1 MGGSPIFFF
10 RFPRRIGAGGNERG
24 RAQDLPGG
32 CTRGVLG
39 EWQVLAVHEVVE
51 TALAGLGYEVVDVEW
66 SGGGLLRVY
75 IDAPA
80 GIRIDDCERASH
92 QLSHALTVEN
102 VHYERLEVSSPG
114 LDRPLRKLADFA
126 RFAGHKAWIKFRAP
140 VNGRKQFEGVLQPV
154 PAQTGLGARVGLLF
168 EDKDANEQLLE
179 FTVAEVD
186 KAHLVPQIDFR
197 SKRR

>member
-10 RFPRRIGAGGNERG
+10 PNGCAEHAPLRPGRRAKLPAESTAWCMGERQVQ
-24 RAQDLPGG
+24 AVQD
-32 CTRGVLG
+32 
-39 EWQVLAVHEVVE
+39 VVE

-75 IDAPA
+75 IDAPD
-80 GIRIDDCERASH
+80 GIKLDDCERASH

-114 LDRPLRKLADFA
+114 LDRPLKKLADFA
-126 RFAGHKAWIKFRAP
+126 RFTGHKAWIKFRAP
-140 VNGRKQFEGVLQPV
+140 LKGRKQFEGILQPV
-154 PAQTGLGARVGLLF
+154 VAADDPGVRIGLVI

-179 FTVAEVD
+179 FTLAEVD
-186 KAHLVPQIDFR
+186 KAHLVPHIDFR
-197 SKRR
+197 SKKR